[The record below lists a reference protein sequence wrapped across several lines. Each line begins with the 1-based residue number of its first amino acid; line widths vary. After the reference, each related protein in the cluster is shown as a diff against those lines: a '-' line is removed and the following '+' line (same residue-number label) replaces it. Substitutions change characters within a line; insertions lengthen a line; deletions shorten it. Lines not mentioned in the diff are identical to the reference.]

1 MSTHRHHHHYCYLLR
16 SLNPSHPNSVYIGYT
31 VNPKKRIRQ
40 HNREITNGAFKT
52 HRAMPWEMI
61 VVVFGFPTHREGLS
75 FEWAWQ
81 HPTKSTTSRKYITKQ
96 MQNRR
101 SYLPKIEIALRMLT
115 HSPWKEMQLGMLITN
130 CQVYST
136 AIDKFADLVSQVHLL
151 NQPLQYLYDEQT
163 TNESADEE
171 NEVES
176 LFINP

>member
-1 MSTHRHHHHYCYLLR
+1 MCLGFQHTEKVCHLNGRVGFNY
-16 SLNPSHPNSVYIGYT
+16 SLI
-31 VNPKKRIRQ
+31 
-40 HNREITNGAFKT
+40 
-52 HRAMPWEMI
+52 I
-61 VVVFGFPTHREGLS
+61 VG
-75 FEWAWQ
+75 Q
-81 HPTKSTTSRKYITKQ
+81 HPTKSTTSREYITKQ

-151 NQPLQYLYDEQT
+151 NQPLQSLYDEQT

-176 LFINP
+176 LFINPQFSNEEENYIPNAFCKEFTVKSVVWFKKQSSTKSE